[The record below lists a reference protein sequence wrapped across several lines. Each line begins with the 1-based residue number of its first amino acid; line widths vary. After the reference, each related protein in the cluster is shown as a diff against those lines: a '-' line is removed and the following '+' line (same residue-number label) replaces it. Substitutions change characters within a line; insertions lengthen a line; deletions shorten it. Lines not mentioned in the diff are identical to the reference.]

1 MFDFVLFSIPKFSN
15 KGLKNNEGD
24 NCYESDELNILFL
37 TPNLK
42 PNRMN
47 IEEIIKNNE
56 GTILDVRT
64 QGEFMGGNVAG
75 SVNIPV
81 QEIMDRLD
89 EVKSLK
95 QPLVLCCASG
105 NRSGMAQQLLSNEGL
120 ECYNG
125 GGWMDVN
132 FYKS

>member
-1 MFDFVLFSIPKFSN
+1 MCWSKSSIFDTQ
-15 KGLKNNEGD
+15 LKTND
-24 NCYESDELNILFL
+24 
-37 TPNLK
+37 
-42 PNRMN
+42 MN

-64 QGEFMGGNVAG
+64 QGEFMGGNVTG

-81 QEIMDRLD
+81 QEIMDRLE

-132 FYKS
+132 FYKA

>member
-1 MFDFVLFSIPKFSN
+1 M
-15 KGLKNNEGD
+15 
-24 NCYESDELNILFL
+24 
-37 TPNLK
+37 NLE
-42 PNRMN
+42 N
-47 IEEIIKNNE
+47 IIKNNE

-64 QGEFMGGNVAG
+64 PGEFMGGSVAG

-81 QEIMDRLD
+81 QEVMDRLD
-89 EVKSLK
+89 EVKKLK
-95 QPLVLCCASG
+95 TPLVLCCASG
-105 NRSGMAQQLLSNEGL
+105 QRSGMAQQMLSAEGI

>member
-1 MFDFVLFSIPKFSN
+1 
-15 KGLKNNEGD
+15 
-24 NCYESDELNILFL
+24 
-37 TPNLK
+37 
-42 PNRMN
+42 MN
-47 IEEIIKNNE
+47 IENLIKENK

-75 SVNIPV
+75 STNIPV
-81 QEIMDRLD
+81 QELTERMD
-89 EVKSLK
+89 EVNALT
-95 QPLVLCCASG
+95 QPLILCCASG
-105 NRSGMAQQLLSNEGL
+105 QRSGMAQQMLSNEGI

>member
-1 MFDFVLFSIPKFSN
+1 M
-15 KGLKNNEGD
+15 
-24 NCYESDELNILFL
+24 
-37 TPNLK
+37 NLE
-42 PNRMN
+42 N
-47 IEEIIKNNE
+47 IIKNNE

-64 QGEFMGGNVAG
+64 EGEFMGGNVAG

-81 QEIMDRLD
+81 QDLMERLD
-89 EVKSLK
+89 EVKKLEE
-95 QPLVLCCASG
+95 PLVLCCASG
-105 NRSGMAQQLLSNEGL
+105 QRSGMAQQLLSNEGI

>member
-1 MFDFVLFSIPKFSN
+1 M
-15 KGLKNNEGD
+15 
-24 NCYESDELNILFL
+24 
-37 TPNLK
+37 NL
-42 PNRMN
+42 
-47 IEEIIKNNE
+47 EEIIKNNE

-64 QGEFMGGNVAG
+64 EGEFMGGNVVG
-75 SVNIPV
+75 SLNIPV

-89 EVKSLK
+89 EVKK
-95 QPLVLCCASG
+95 MKEPLVLCCASG
-105 NRSGMAQQLLSNEGL
+105 QRSGMAQQLLSAEGV